1 MLMTIDVGNTN
12 ITVGIFDQQQL
23 AATFRMTTKTPRT
36 SDELGMQLRMML
48 SARQIDWTRIHDVVI
63 SSVVPKV
70 MHALES
76 AVIRYFQ
83 CTPLIIGPGIKTGV
97 SVNSENPKE
106 VGADRIVNVA
116 AAYHLYRTACLV
128 IDFGTATTFDYIS
141 DRGVFEYT
149 VIVPGIEI
157 AAQALWS
164 MTAKLPEIEIRRP
177 QRVLAKNTVN
187 GMQSGLVY
195 GYIGQ
200 VEYLVRRMKE
210 ELQQPQ
216 LKVIATGGL
225 GRILL
230 DATDCI
236 DIYDPDLAFKGMKI
250 IYDKN
255 RKEMDA

>member
-48 SARQIDWTRIHDVVI
+48 SARQIDWTRLPDVVI
-63 SSVVPKV
+63 SRVVPKV

-76 AVIRYFQ
+76 AIIRYFQ

-97 SVNSENPKE
+97 SVKSENPKE

-200 VEYLVRRMKE
+200 VEYLVRKMKE